1 MASRRPDFAPLMAAI
16 GSELRRW
23 ELPFMFVGGQAV
35 LLHGSPRL
43 MHGVDVALGV
53 GSEGIESVLQ
63 VCEAVGLRPLA
74 PDPAGFARETFVCP
88 ALHEPTEVR
97 VDFIFATTPFEEVA
111 MGRAARVEVGGASL
125 PFASAEDLVLLK
137 LFAGRPLD
145 IEDARSVVQRQRTL
159 DWRYLAHWAG
169 EFALVEG
176 REHLPDMI
184 RELRDRHES
193 GRGR

>member
-1 MASRRPDFAPLMAAI
+1 
-16 GSELRRW
+16 
-23 ELPFMFVGGQAV
+23 MFIGGQAV

-43 MHGVDVALGV
+43 THDVDLALGI
-53 GSEGIESVLQ
+53 GPEGIESVLK
-63 VCEAVGLRPLA
+63 VCDAVALRPLA
-74 PDPAGFARETFVCP
+74 PDPARFARETFVCP
-88 ALHEPTEVR
+88 ALHEPSDVR
-97 VDFIFATTPFEEVA
+97 VDFIFATTSFEEVA
-111 MGRAARVEVGGASL
+111 IERAARVEVGGAPL

-145 IEDARSVVQRQRTL
+145 IEDARSVVQRQRML

-193 GRGR
+193 GRGW